1 MYNQMVMR
9 HNDSILSYQIKTEN
23 KMLELIKAAGEKGLM
38 VNTRD
43 PEQRQAF
50 GELKA
55 KGLVK
60 ASLGIGNALRVTLTP
75 AGKAMFFPKPLPKRR
90 RK

>member
-1 MYNQMVMR
+1 M
-9 HNDSILSYQIKTEN
+9 KT
-23 KMLELIKAAGEKGLM
+23 KMLEMIREAGDKGLM

-43 PEQRQAF
+43 ADQRQAF

-75 AGKAMFFPKPLPKRR
+75 AGKAVFFKPLTKKSR

>member
-1 MYNQMVMR
+1 M
-9 HNDSILSYQIKTEN
+9 KT
-23 KMLELIKAAGEKGLM
+23 KMLEMIREAGDKGLM

-43 PEQRQAF
+43 AEQRQAF
-50 GELKA
+50 GELKS

-75 AGKAMFFPKPLPKRR
+75 AGKAVFFQPLTKKPR

>member
-1 MYNQMVMR
+1 M
-9 HNDSILSYQIKTEN
+9 KT
-23 KMLELIKAAGEKGLM
+23 KMLEMIREAGDKGLM

-43 PEQRQAF
+43 ADQRQAF

-75 AGKAMFFPKPLPKRR
+75 AGKAVFFQSLTKKSR

>member
-1 MYNQMVMR
+1 M
-9 HNDSILSYQIKTEN
+9 KT
-23 KMLELIKAAGEKGLM
+23 KMLEMIREAGDKGLM

-43 PEQRQAF
+43 ADQRQAF

-75 AGKAMFFPKPLPKRR
+75 AGKAVFFQPLTTTSR
-90 RK
+90 RKYLFTFALTLLL

>member
-1 MYNQMVMR
+1 M
-9 HNDSILSYQIKTEN
+9 KT
-23 KMLELIKAAGEKGLM
+23 KMLEMIREAGDKGLM

-43 PEQRQAF
+43 ADQRQAF
-50 GELKA
+50 GELKS

-75 AGKAMFFPKPLPKRR
+75 AGKAVFFQPLAKKSR

>member
-1 MYNQMVMR
+1 YVII
-9 HNDSILSYQIKTEN
+9 DLSKQEEN
-23 KMLELIKAAGEKGLM
+23 KMKTKMLEMIREAGDKGLM

-43 PEQRQAF
+43 ADQRQAF

-75 AGKAMFFPKPLPKRR
+75 AGKAVFFQPLTKKSR